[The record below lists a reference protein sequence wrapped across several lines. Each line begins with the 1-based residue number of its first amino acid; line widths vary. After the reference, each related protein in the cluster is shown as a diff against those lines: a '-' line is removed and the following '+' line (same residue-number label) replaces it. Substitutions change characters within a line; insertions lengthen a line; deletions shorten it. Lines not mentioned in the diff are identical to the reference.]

1 MHWKTSLAALLIAT
15 TFGVTA
21 SGLPSWAAASEKEQ
35 LDKAGADVGAGK
47 YKEGAAEFKA
57 LADKGNPFA
66 QCIMG
71 VMSQNGRG
79 VTKDIHQAINW
90 YMKSANQGFAGAE
103 EHLGEIYR
111 DGTDGIKKDTK
122 LAANWFRRAAFHGDG
137 KAQLALG
144 KMFMASHQPHES
156 TEAKI
161 WLARAFET
169 PGHIS
174 DEAHKAFMTLPGMQD
189 MVKSQNNFQFAIANL
204 AVGGTLQHFK
214 EKKGDKSGSELLAG
228 LDKSS
233 DGLLSMS
240 EKSGKSSDSVMNFS
254 EKSSGK
260 SSLSDDSLSKFSEKG
275 SKLSGDDLSKFSDKV
290 SANLGDKP
298 KVPLVVPPA
307 GMPSGLSDK
316 WSGYSAVEKSL
327 GAL

>member
-161 WLARAFET
+161 ATALLFGLPKLASKIFSRQQQSYDTGAKQSGRPDPRKSRER
-169 PGHIS
+169 
-174 DEAHKAFMTLPGMQD
+174 DERSIPRL
-189 MVKSQNNFQFAIANL
+189 
-204 AVGGTLQHFK
+204 
-214 EKKGDKSGSELLAG
+214 
-228 LDKSS
+228 
-233 DGLLSMS
+233 
-240 EKSGKSSDSVMNFS
+240 
-254 EKSSGK
+254 
-260 SSLSDDSLSKFSEKG
+260 
-275 SKLSGDDLSKFSDKV
+275 
-290 SANLGDKP
+290 
-298 KVPLVVPPA
+298 
-307 GMPSGLSDK
+307 MPSRRCRRCKPL
-316 WSGYSAVEKSL
+316 
-327 GAL
+327 